1 MGIKKMLSFINNNSP
16 NSCKNTHVKSLMNK
30 TIVID
35 ASMLLY
41 QFKIKNKLISNLFLI
56 CTTFR
61 YYNITPIFVFDGKPP
76 KSKESS
82 IEMRKAKKE
91 KFYKEYK
98 DIEQQLNN
106 NRDNE
111 MENTTSQSDSELNKK
126 MNILKSK
133 CTYITKVDIENVK
146 QLFNLYGIHWVQ
158 SVGEA
163 DIVCAYLMKQD
174 VYAVISDDTDMFGFG
189 CKNVIRSYNITTNT
203 FDMYSLSRILNDTEL
218 SQHDFSYLCSLCKTD
233 YHNVDLV
240 GEKPKI
246 SNMNVEYE
254 KFKSLKQSE
263 IQEPQEIKK
272 IYSEST
278 SDYHNIFDLKCYDKE
293 TNIHINVNVPDLKN
307 MSFKKRNVVQFL
319 KRFNFYM
326 VSSP

>member
-1 MGIKKMLSFINNNSP
+1 MLSFINNNSP
-16 NSCKNTHVKSLMNK
+16 NACKNTHVKSLMNK

-41 QFKIKNKLISNLFLI
+41 QFKIKNKLISNLFLL

-82 IEMRKAKKE
+82 IEMRKTKKE

-106 NRDNE
+106 NHDNVSK
-111 MENTTSQSDSELNKK
+111 NTKSMSVSELKKK

-146 QLFNLYGIHWVQ
+146 QLFNLYGIHWIQ

-163 DIVCAYLMKQD
+163 DVVCAYLMEKN
-174 VYAVISDDTDMFGFG
+174 VYAVMSDDTDMFGFG

-218 SQHDFSYLCSLCKTD
+218 TKDEFSHLCSLCKTD
-233 YHNVDLV
+233 YYNVDEV
-240 GEKPKI
+240 GENKI

-254 KFKSLKQSE
+254 KLKSLKQSE
-263 IQEPQEIKK
+263 IQLSKEIKK
-272 IYSEST
+272 TRSEST
-278 SDYHNIFDLKCYDKE
+278 SYYHNIFDLKCYDKE
-293 TNIHINVNVPDLKN
+293 INIHINVNIPDLKN
-307 MSFKKRNVVQFL
+307 MSFKKRNIVQFL

-326 VSSP
+326 VSYP

>member
-1 MGIKKMLSFINNNSP
+1 MLSFINQYSP
-16 NSCKNTHVKSLMNK
+16 NAFKNTHVKSIMNK

-82 IEMRKAKKE
+82 IEMRKTKKE

-98 DIEQQLNN
+98 DLEKQLNN
-106 NRDNE
+106 NHNDDNVSKSTKSRNDE
-111 MENTTSQSDSELNKK
+111 ELTKK
-126 MNILKSK
+126 INILKSK

-146 QLFNLYGIHWVQ
+146 QLFNLYGIHWIQ
-158 SVGEA
+158 STGEA

-174 VYAVISDDTDMFGFG
+174 VYAVLSDDTDMFGFG

-203 FDMYSLSRILNDTEL
+203 FDIYSLSRVLKDTDMTQEE
-218 SQHDFSYLCSLCKTD
+218 FSYICSLCKTD
-233 YHNVDLV
+233 YHMVDRV
-240 GEKPKI
+240 NEKMII

-254 KFKSLKQSE
+254 KFKSLKNSDVQ
-263 IQEPQEIKK
+263 IVQEIPPE
-272 IYSEST
+272 ES
-278 SDYHNIFDLKCYDKE
+278 SPSFLESDSKSKLDYHNIFDLKCYDKE
-293 TNIHINVNVPDLKN
+293 IKN
-307 MSFKKRNVVQFL
+307 AWIEFFK
-319 KRFNFYM
+319 
-326 VSSP
+326 